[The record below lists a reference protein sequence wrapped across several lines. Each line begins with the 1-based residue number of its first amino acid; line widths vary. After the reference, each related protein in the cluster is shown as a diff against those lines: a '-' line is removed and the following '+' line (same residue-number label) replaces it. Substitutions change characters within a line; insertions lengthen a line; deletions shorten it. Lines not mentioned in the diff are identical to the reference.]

1 MPRLVASLPGS
12 KTNCTFYRSYG
23 NHVRQLRHN
32 KQTSG
37 GPNAAP
43 EWQAKSLWWRSRE
56 IMVACPLE
64 GLVRSVAF
72 PQVTCADLSCTTN
85 IHATSA
91 TCSTISPAFTD
102 ALNWRP
108 KAEIAIKI
116 VSRLRLRSPEG
127 ALFRLSR
134 DSPVSHAIST
144 VPLAR
149 AISPNVF
156 AMNSYLPQWQVHA
169 HLSEVFADPLRLLDT
184 SDEGDRSTVWR

>member
-1 MPRLVASLPGS
+1 MTLCYQLIVGCKRLSRQPALHIPYYYKAPQNVYIYSQ
-12 KTNCTFYRSYG
+12 YG
-23 NHVRQLRHN
+23 EQRYLFHPVV
-32 KQTSG
+32 SP
-37 GPNAAP
+37 PNAAP
-43 EWQAKSLWWRSRE
+43 EWQAQSLWWRSRE

-134 DSPVSHAIST
+134 DSHVSHAIST
-144 VPLAR
+144 APLAR

-169 HLSEVFADPLRLLDT
+169 HFI
-184 SDEGDRSTVWR
+184 